1 MRIIFN
7 NQVRFISILFV
18 AIIVAVINVAPSL
31 AFSPKRDLTN
41 QQTYSMLEKDELI
54 LIDIREPFE
63 WKQSGVAKG
72 ALTIPMT
79 DPKFIDIF
87 TQLRI
92 DNPEKT
98 IAFICAS
105 GRRSE
110 VVRAELAKRG
120 FKNIYSVFGGTTG
133 NGVTSWV
140 KEGLPMVSYPDGED
154 M

>member
-1 MRIIFN
+1 MRVMFN
-7 NQVRFISILFV
+7 SQVRYISILFI
-18 AIIVAVINVAPSL
+18 AIIVAMINIAPSL

-41 QQTYSMLEKDELI
+41 QQTYTMLEKDELI

-87 TQLRI
+87 AQLRI
-92 DNPEKT
+92 DNPNKT

-105 GRRSE
+105 SRRSE

-133 NGVTSWV
+133 NGVAGWI
-140 KEGLPMVSYPDGED
+140 KDGLPVVSYPDGLD